1 MTPSRPESKSR
12 DPRTMGPKPMDA
24 KEEDLAFLQE
34 YLDSLAA
41 ERGLSVNTIT
51 GYSLDLKRFLTHLAV
66 SGKGPLKAARI
77 DVSSYIEELSRS
89 GASQSTSARHL
100 ASIRGFYKF
109 LLKSGRVKA
118 SPSANVDFPRPKR
131 TLPALLSLGEV
142 ESLINA
148 PTIDTLLGLRDRAM
162 LEVLYATGVRVSE
175 LISLKL
181 NNINLH
187 SGCVTT
193 MGKGSR
199 ERVVPLGQEA
209 LKWVERYIKGS
220 RVRLLKG
227 RTQGHLFLTFR
238 ASPMTRQNF
247 WSMMKKYARLA
258 SIDPGKVKPHIIRHS
273 FATHLLERG
282 ADLRAVQEMLGH
294 SDISTTQIYT
304 HVMTERLKKLHK
316 KHHPRG

>member
-1 MTPSRPESKSR
+1 MSAR
-12 DPRTMGPKPMDA
+12 
-24 KEEDLAFLQE
+24 EEDLAILQE

-41 ERGLSVNTIT
+41 LRGLSVNTIT
-51 GYSLDLKRFLTHLAV
+51 AYSRDLKKFLSHLAV
-66 SGKGPLKAARI
+66 SGGGPLRAARGDI
-77 DVSSYIEELSRS
+77 STYIETLNRS
-89 GASQSTSARHL
+89 GASHSTSARHL

-109 LLKSGRVKA
+109 LVKSGRVKA
-118 SPSANVDFPRPKR
+118 SPSVNVDFPRPKR

-142 ESLINA
+142 ESLIKA
-148 PTIDTLLGLRDRAM
+148 PTVVTSLGLRDRAM

-175 LISLKL
+175 LIGLKI
-181 NNINLH
+181 NDINLH
-187 SGCVTT
+187 SGCITT
-193 MGKGSR
+193 MGKGSK

-220 RVRLLKG
+220 RAELLKG
-227 RTQGHLFLTFR
+227 RTRGHLFLTLR
-238 ASPMTRQNF
+238 AAPMTRQNF
-247 WSMMKKYARLA
+247 WCIIKKYARRA

-282 ADLRAVQEMLGH
+282 ADLRVVQEMLGH

-304 HVMTERLKKLHK
+304 HVITERLKKLHK